1 MRSNP
6 KFYCTRCSGD
16 GGWMDFDSIENI
28 EVYYECPDCN
38 STGMLKNKTIKDE
51 HTEGDGSIKYNA
63 KNNVNTI
70 HGG

>member
-1 MRSNP
+1 
-6 KFYCTRCSGD
+6 
-16 GGWMDFDSIENI
+16 MDFDSIENI